1 MDAATIVILGVMG
14 PFILLGI
21 ILLPI
26 GLHLKKKEQEE
37 LEKEAKGTQQ

>member
-26 GLHLKKKEQEE
+26 GLHLKKKAQEE
-37 LEKEAKGTQQ
+37 SEKEAMEEQ

>member
-14 PFILLGI
+14 PFILLSI

-26 GLHLKKKEQEE
+26 GLHLKKKEREE
-37 LEKEAKGTQQ
+37 SEKEAMEEQ

>member
-14 PFILLGI
+14 PFILLSI

-37 LEKEAKGTQQ
+37 SEEEATEEQ